1 MEIVCILTH
10 LLLYLLSF
18 AGAGGSFNI
27 PGSELYVNGTRNEV
41 GLNESLVSDNGKFKV
56 AFWNRKGS
64 QDHYLTIL
72 FNFNVMDADT
82 LTWALPNACRKRS
95 CKLILHRKRG
105 LVLHGSNWTS
115 GANGKRAHV
124 ARITDDGNLIVLDR
138 NGDHLWESFDH
149 STHTLLAGQKMKVNQ
164 SLYGWY
170 TPDYNISMNHGFFLR
185 MERDNGIAL
194 YSTRADLYYPNMEEY
209 SLGMTDYA
217 LSLSMGEV
225 YFAIKTSMC
234 DECLYAQLDHDG
246 RFNLVLDGPHPRILA
261 YWNSLYY
268 ANTSFVHKISLDDMG
283 IPGMY
288 SWDGNSWHPSWDST
302 FTLYLQDYVDPPLPD
317 PLKQRR
323 KPKWAD
329 FLLILFPVG
338 IIILGV
344 GLWKILKKQG
354 KSMSSPFSEHTS
366 GPTRFSYRALK
377 RATGN
382 FSEKLGAGGS
392 GCVYKG
398 KLRNNT
404 LVAVKM
410 LDRSKKGE
418 KEFEAEVMTIGS
430 IHHVNLVSLIGF
442 CSEGNHRRLLVY
454 EYMENGSLD
463 KHLFS
468 TTSVLPWPLRFN
480 IALGIARG
488 MNYCHDYC
496 RSHIV
501 HCDLKPQNVLL
512 DAHLVPKI
520 SDFGLAKL
528 MSREQ
533 SCTLTVLRGTR
544 GYLAPEWIADVPIT
558 VKADVYSYGQ
568 MLLELVS
575 GRKNF
580 VPTASPRKQYYPRWS
595 LKEMLQGNIES
606 VSDPRLG
613 SKVDL
618 DQVELLVKVAFQ
630 CIEGNSFSRP
640 SMEEVVRMIEGS
652 MNVSMPSNVK
662 VNLLLES
669 DDSE

>member
-1 MEIVCILTH
+1 MEIVCILIH

-27 PGSELYVNGTRNEV
+27 RGSELYVNGTRNEV

-56 AFWNRKGS
+56 AFWNRDGS
-64 QDHYLTIL
+64 NDHYLTML

-82 LTWALPNACRKRS
+82 ITWALPNACHKRS

-105 LVLHGSNWTS
+105 LVLHGSNWAS

-149 STHTLLAGQKMKVNQ
+149 PTHTLLAGQKMKVNQ
-164 SLYGWY
+164 SLFGWR
-170 TPDYNISMNHGFFLR
+170 TPDYNTSLMNLR
-185 MERDNGIAL
+185 MERHLGIAL
-194 YSTRADLYYPNMEEY
+194 YSTSAYNYNEY
-209 SLGMTDYA
+209 SSGINDYASSLSLGM
-217 LSLSMGEV
+217 G
-225 YFAIKTSMC
+225 FAFFSVKPSMC
-234 DECLYAQLDHDG
+234 DECLYAQLDHGG
-246 RFNLVLDGPHPRILA
+246 RFNLVLDGPQPRILA

-268 ANTSFVHKISLDDMG
+268 ANTSFVHKVSLDIFG
-283 IPGMY
+283 IPGTY
-288 SWDGNSWHPSWDST
+288 SWDGNSWHSSWDNT

-338 IIILGV
+338 IIIILGV
-344 GLWKILKKQG
+344 GLLKIFKKQG
-354 KSMSSPFSEHTS
+354 KSMSSPFSEYTS
-366 GPTRFSYRALK
+366 GPTRFSYRTLK
-377 RATGN
+377 RATRN

-392 GCVYKG
+392 SCVYKG

-468 TTSVLPWPLRFN
+468 TTYVLPWPLRFN

-496 RSHIV
+496 RSCIV

-533 SCTLTVLRGTR
+533 NCTLTVLRGTR

-580 VPTASPRKQYYPRWS
+580 IPTASPRKQYYPSWS
-595 LKEMLQGNIES
+595 FKEMLQGNIES

-613 SKVDL
+613 NKVDL
-618 DQVELLVKVAFQ
+618 DQVELLVKVAFR

-662 VNLLLES
+662 VNLLSES

>member
-10 LLLYLLSF
+10 LLLYLL
-18 AGAGGSFNI
+18 ALAQAVGSFNI

-64 QDHYLTIL
+64 LDHYLTIL
-72 FNFNVMDADT
+72 FNFNVMDTDT
-82 LTWALPNACRKRS
+82 ITWALPNACHKRS

-138 NGDHLWESFDH
+138 NRDHLWESFDH

-170 TPDYNISMNHGFFLR
+170 TPDYNTSFMNLR
-185 MERDNGIAL
+185 MDRDLGIGM
-194 YSTRADLYYPNMEEY
+194 YYTTTHIYNP
-209 SLGMTDYA
+209 
-217 LSLSMGEV
+217 LSYV
-225 YFAIKTSMC
+225 YFSIKTSMC
-234 DECLYAQLDHDG
+234 DECLYAQLDHGG
-246 RFNLVLDGPHPRILA
+246 RFNLVLDGPQPRILA

-268 ANTSFVHKISLDDMG
+268 ANTSFVHMVSLDNMG

-288 SWDGNSWHPSWDST
+288 SWDGNSWRSSWDNT

-344 GLWKILKKQG
+344 GLLKIFKKQG
-354 KSMSSPFSEHTS
+354 KSMSSPFSEYAS
-366 GPTRFSYRALK
+366 DPTRFSYRALK

-463 KHLFS
+463 KNLFS

-496 RSHIV
+496 RSRIV

-512 DAHLVPKI
+512 DAHLLPKI

-544 GYLAPEWIADVPIT
+544 GYLAPEWIVDVPIT

-580 VPTASPRKQYYPRWS
+580 IPTASPGKQYYPSWS

-606 VSDPRLG
+606 VSDPRFG
-613 SKVDL
+613 GKVDL
-618 DQVELLVKVAFQ
+618 DQVELLVKVAFR

-640 SMEEVVRMIEGS
+640 SMEEVVQMIEGS

-662 VNLLLES
+662 VNLLSES